1 MDCDVAVFFNEK
13 EGVLVLEGDD
23 WAEVT
28 LTIGGI
34 AYPVTSP
41 EIDLKKLGLRDG
53 EYAVEITYDGEDG
66 VTSLGGGCFQTT
78 KDEYWGA
85 ITFFD
90 EDKRLICRYFIE
102 EGYRLKE
109 EDFPE
114 FPIREGVTYEW
125 DCQIA
130 VGEEVPGNL
139 DVGLRLTYTEYTVTY
154 QKNGG
159 NFFSVNYPTK
169 YTAEAQRKLPA
180 LQKDGYLF
188 AGWYPSADFSGARI
202 YEVGG
207 PYIYGNLTLYAK
219 FEPLSADL
227 QVLFSAIATTMS
239 AEKVTIKGDGSEMGY
254 DFSNGDFYAYEKYSG
269 KLMYVISGGKYYDF
283 NEKISYPYERE
294 SNIAEALGLEEV
306 LSYCAEIRYDGET
319 NGVRNYSFMSRHG
332 EKILTF
338 GVKDNKIVSA
348 SFVDG
353 YTVNLSVTYD
363 CQKQSVNESEFT
375 SVKKVRVQRLTGLE
389 NENWTEEI
397 VFKANENV
405 EDNQRIQNMMQTLGG
420 EWQFKGFY
428 SDESCTQKVN
438 SYADLGTN
446 LYLLFINPQTLIRE
460 TEIVLRLTCHCPE
473 CEGKMTEYRTTLN
486 ELYELG
492 NKSGETQDHLTK
504 IAFGD
509 FYDVG
514 DGYVMEGLYVSY
526 GQYDEL
532 FN

>member
-169 YTAEAQRKLPA
+169 YTAEARRKLPA

-294 SNIAEALGLEEV
+294 SNIAEANP
-306 LSYCAEIRYDGET
+306 S
-319 NGVRNYSFMSRHG
+319 
-332 EKILTF
+332 
-338 GVKDNKIVSA
+338 
-348 SFVDG
+348 
-353 YTVNLSVTYD
+353 
-363 CQKQSVNESEFT
+363 
-375 SVKKVRVQRLTGLE
+375 
-389 NENWTEEI
+389 
-397 VFKANENV
+397 
-405 EDNQRIQNMMQTLGG
+405 
-420 EWQFKGFY
+420 
-428 SDESCTQKVN
+428 
-438 SYADLGTN
+438 N
-446 LYLLFINPQTLIRE
+446 LYSE
-460 TEIVLRLTCHCPE
+460 
-473 CEGKMTEYRTTLN
+473 M
-486 ELYELG
+486 
-492 NKSGETQDHLTK
+492 
-504 IAFGD
+504 
-509 FYDVG
+509 FYAV
-514 DGYVMEGLYVSY
+514 
-526 GQYDEL
+526 Q
-532 FN
+532 F